1 MSSSDPCEMAIEQV
15 LNSRYSFPVHGRSS
29 YTAWGRIRAQP
40 EPPRE
45 NQMPFSVTDPAEFS
59 WDRFIDPENLHRIY
73 EILKEKGGRAPGPD
87 GITYSD
93 LSVCEEWDL
102 ARFLEKRLRDDTYRP
117 GPTRRIEIPR
127 QGRGPRILNLS
138 NLQDRVVAK
147 ALWRC
152 FKPYWTQQ
160 LPRFGQPVF
169 LMLAN
174 MQRTI
179 RERSAFVLAIDDV
192 QDCFPSAPIAR
203 VIECQLEH
211 IHVGPARQLVERIIR
226 GHDGPEE
233 PTGLAQGSPYSPV
246 AMELLLHNC
255 LDQRLDVD
263 GPGNP
268 FEFRYV
274 DNLVFICRNE
284 NEGAHVL
291 ERCNDLLSGLNM
303 NLKGQDGPPRDIRDP
318 EFECPVLGLIPGWN
332 DDRMTFRIPDAA
344 YGKLEDGIAE
354 ACLRPDPVTVT
365 KAVIKGWLRS
375 GVAPALTN
383 EESPRILE
391 RVQRMAHSL
400 GVTEIRGR
408 DFHGVARRAQRAWS
422 ELSRQNG

>member
-1 MSSSDPCEMAIEQV
+1 MSYADPVEMAVQAE
-15 LNSRYSFPVHGRSS
+15 LNPHYTFAVHGQSSFPV
-29 YTAWGRIRAQP
+29 WGRRLAEPQP
-40 EPPRE
+40 QRE
-45 NQMPFSVTDPAEFS
+45 NQTPYSVTDPAEFS
-59 WDRFIDPENLHRIY
+59 WDNFSDHENLHKIY
-73 EILKEKGGRAPGPD
+73 TILKEKGGPAPGPD
-87 GITYSD
+87 GISYSD

-102 ARFLEKRLRDDTYRP
+102 ARWLKDCLRDGTYRP

-127 QGRGPRILNLS
+127 QGRAPRILNVS
-138 NLQDRVVAK
+138 NLQDRVVAS
-147 ALWRC
+147 ALWLC

-160 LPRFGQPVF
+160 LPRFGLPVF
-169 LMLAN
+169 SVLAN

-179 RERSAFVLAIDDV
+179 RERNAFVLAIDDV
-192 QDCFPSAPIAR
+192 RDCFPSAPIAR
-203 VIECQLEH
+203 VIECQSEH
-211 IHVGPARQLVERIIR
+211 IQGRHVRQLVERIIR

-255 LDQRLDVD
+255 LDQRLDAN

-284 NEGAHVL
+284 SEGARVL

-318 EFECPVLGLIPGWN
+318 EFECPILGLITGWN
-332 DDRMTFRIPDAA
+332 DDRMTFRIPESAFE
-344 YGKLEDGIAE
+344 KLEDGIAV
-354 ACLRPDPVTVT
+354 ACLRTNPVTVT

-383 EESPRILE
+383 EESPGILE
-391 RVQRMAHSL
+391 RVVRLAHSL
-400 GVTEIRGR
+400 GVTEICGC
-408 DFHGVARRAQRAWS
+408 DFSDTVREAQQAWS
-422 ELSRQNG
+422 DLSR